1 MRGLP
6 LQTHQP
12 IPAPRLGTAHA
23 RLANAL
29 AAVEAVSK
37 TQAYQAWL
45 GYYNSSTK
53 ALRWDKETLV
63 ARAND
68 YVQQV
73 LRGEVPE
80 LEAKTVGKMGLRGT
94 RGLRVASGPS
104 GQSARGRGG
113 GPPGRSGQAI
123 RDGGAA
129 GGGHAGRGGGAG
141 GVGPGR
147 GGTTFARGRGGARNK
162 RPRPASGTATP
173 L

>member
-6 LQTHQP
+6 LQTRQP
-12 IPAPRLGTAHA
+12 VPAQRLSTSHA
-23 RLANAL
+23 RLGQAL
-29 AAVEAVSK
+29 SSVDPVSK

-53 ALRWDKETLV
+53 SLRWDKDTLV

-73 LRGEVPE
+73 LRGDVPE

-94 RGLRVASGPS
+94 KGLRVASGPG
-104 GQSARGRGG
+104 GQTGRGRGG
-113 GPPGRSGQAI
+113 SQ
-123 RDGGAA
+123 
-129 GGGHAGRGGGAG
+129 AGRGGQGGRGGGGAG
-141 GVGPGR
+141 GGGGGGGR
-147 GGTTFARGRGGARNK
+147 GGQPSNRGSRGGGGGK
-162 RPRPASGTATP
+162 RPRPSSGTATP